1 MIRKRTIFSRVF
13 RVLNTSPRPAAA
25 VAMAVRRTERWFQQ
39 LVGGGDVYRRRR
51 EYAALRE
58 KHNTDPRE
66 AGAGDVSA
74 NNPLMHTEG
83 SSWAAYFATQ
93 EVRKTIALDLERLHP
108 GDEFYSSP
116 DIQAALL
123 DILTVWSLENPSVG
137 YRQGMHELA
146 SLVLSQRASDVAG
159 LGHEWGTRSSPRD
172 PVVDGAPELSAS
184 YVEHD
189 AYAMFSAMLG
199 PTRAARAA
207 APEETTPIRVV
218 AFFED
223 APGKGGFDQSEV
235 KGACDRVFAALG
247 AVDPPLKQHLE
258 RLGIEPQLF
267 LLRWFRVLFS
277 REFHLDDA
285 MRAWSAFF
293 AANKRDVRDVIEAF
307 AAAMV
312 LFLRAELMAADDF
325 GTCLRRLQKFP
336 PVEDI
341 DALIERA
348 REIAP
353 RSPTPRRARR
363 PAGVADA
370 PRGPRPHRRV
380 AVAGDARRVRGPGTA
395 RQWTRDPRRVRRVG
409 RPQNIRAGHL
419 REGEGCRRG
428 GPRTRRRALRES
440 RRRDEEF
447 RREPLFRRFRRFGP
461 FVEPFLAA
469 GGGEAAR
476 DRDPERVHVPGRP
489 RRRRVH
495 GGRHQAQRRRRRR
508 GSGAAPRARAGGIG
522 IGWIERNAAS
532 ADAADAADAGERLR
546 DVSLEDGPSD
556 ARDEAAQAD
565 ALRRAVVEVTRVLE
579 SGAAR
584 GAVEASL
591 RGVVAT
597 LENAAAA
604 LRRDAST

>member
-1 MIRKRTIFSRVF
+1 
-13 RVLNTSPRPAAA
+13 
-25 VAMAVRRTERWFQQ
+25 MAVRRTERWFQQ

-66 AGAGDVSA
+66 AGAGDVAA

-108 GDEFYSSP
+108 GDQFYSSP

-159 LGHEWGTRSSPRD
+159 LGHEWGTRASPPRD
-172 PVVDGAPELSAS
+172 PVVDGAPELSAA

-207 APEETTPIRVV
+207 APEEKTPIRVV

-223 APGKGGFDQSEV
+223 APGKGGFDRSEV
-235 KGACDRVFAALG
+235 KGACDRVFAAVG
-247 AVDPPLKQHLE
+247 AVDPHLKQHLE

-293 AANKRDVRDVIEAF
+293 AANKSGVRDVIEAF

-312 LFLRAELMAADDF
+312 LFLRHELMAADDF
-325 GTCLRRLQKFP
+325 GTCLRRLQRFP

-341 DALIERA
+341 DILIERSA
-348 REIAP
+348 RD
-353 RSPTPRRARR
+353 RARGRR
-363 PAGVADA
+363 PRKGARPKNADVADA
-370 PRGPRPHRRV
+370 PRGPRQNRRV
-380 AVAGDARRVRGPGTA
+380 SVAGDARRVRPFPRPWSRRFGPRA
-395 RQWTRDPRRVRRVG
+395 RSATDSVDLRRVG
-409 RPQNIRAGHL
+409 RTQEYLRAGHL
-419 REGEGCRRG
+419 REGEGRRRG
-428 GPRTRRRALRES
+428 GPRTRRRALGQS

-447 RREPLFRRFRRFGP
+447 RREFLFGRFGRHQ
-461 FVEPFLAA
+461 PFL
-469 GGGEAAR
+469 E
-476 DRDPERVHVPGRP
+476 P
-489 RRRRVH
+489 RRRSA
-495 GGRHQAQRRRRRR
+495 GGR
-508 GSGAAPRARAGGIG
+508 
-522 IGWIERNAAS
+522 
-532 ADAADAADAGERLR
+532 
-546 DVSLEDGPSD
+546 
-556 ARDEAAQAD
+556 
-565 ALRRAVVEVTRVLE
+565 
-579 SGAAR
+579 
-584 GAVEASL
+584 
-591 RGVVAT
+591 
-597 LENAAAA
+597 
-604 LRRDAST
+604 

>member
-1 MIRKRTIFSRVF
+1 
-13 RVLNTSPRPAAA
+13 
-25 VAMAVRRTERWFQQ
+25 MAVRRTERWFEQ
-39 LVGGGDVYRRRR
+39 LVGGGDVCRRRR

-58 KHNTDPRE
+58 KRNTDPRE

-159 LGHEWGTRSSPRD
+159 LGHEWGTRSSPPRD

-199 PTRAARAA
+199 STRAARAA

-353 RSPTPRRARR
+353 AVANPAVRVDPPASPT
-363 PAGVADA
+363 
-370 PRGPRPHRRV
+370 
-380 AVAGDARRVRGPGTA
+380 
-395 RQWTRDPRRVRRVG
+395 
-409 RPQNIRAGHL
+409 L
-419 REGEGCRRG
+419 REGRARIDASLSPEMLGVFGGPGPRVTGPGGTRGAPGPESDDHKTSARDIFAKAKDAGAAGRERAGELFAKAAGATKSFVGSLSSGVSGVSGLSSSHSSLREEEKPLPSASASRG
-428 GPRTRRRALRES
+428 GHGAAVSMVEGARRKE
-440 RRRDEEF
+440 
-447 RREPLFRRFRRFGP
+447 G
-461 FVEPFLAA
+461 AA
-469 GGGEAAR
+469 DAG
-476 DRDPERVHVPGRP
+476 PGRRP
-489 RRRRVH
+489 
-495 GGRHQAQRRRRRR
+495 G
-508 GSGAAPRARAGGIG
+508 PAREAGGIG

-532 ADAADAADAGERLR
+532 ADAGERLR

-556 ARDEAAQAD
+556 AHRPAQAD

-591 RGVVAT
+591 RGVVVT
-597 LENAAAA
+597 LENAADA
-604 LRRDAST
+604 LRRDART